1 MSTTPAQAQAN
12 VSQSKRVPS
21 FKSSWQHLILE
32 RSELPTDTRCVL
44 WALSIGFMD
53 ERGEHCFPTIE
64 HLMQATGMSNKT
76 IIKNLGIAESQG
88 WIHRRR
94 YGRTRGYRRWNY
106 VAMIPEKYQVGA
118 ATAREMVNAVDHQ
131 PATDA
136 VPDNELVNA
145 VHQQS
150 ATDAVPDR
158 ELVNAVHH
166 KPCNRDLY
174 KPGER
179 GAENSQ
185 AAGAASLS
193 SIKKP
198 IKTALSE
205 DWTLPPEFISFAME
219 ARPELGVDYITGMGA
234 AFKAYHRG
242 EGSKKAD
249 WFEVWRRWVY
259 KEDPSKSG
267 KRLSCRAGK
276 PAHSGLTEQRQ
287 QENEARMEAANAHS
301 LRRWH
306 KDVTKLGID
315 TNTGLKPTSVPAP
328 PVATRMTGIRSEPR
342 PEPDAQDKLRSERR
356 AMWAEQYRRDHGR
369 PLPASCVV

>member
-12 VSQSKRVPS
+12 VSQPKRLPS
-21 FKSSWQHLILE
+21 FKSSWQHLIAE
-32 RSELPTDTRCVL
+32 DSELPSDTRCIL
-44 WALSIGFMD
+44 LILSVRFMD
-53 ERGEHCFPTIE
+53 ERGEHCYPTIE
-64 HLMQATGMSNKT
+64 HLMRTNHMSKPT
-76 IIKNLGIAESQG
+76 VIKNLELAENQG
-88 WIHRRR
+88 WIRRSR
-94 YGRTRGYRRWNY
+94 YGRTRGNRRWNY
-106 VAMIPEKYQVGA
+106 VAMIPEKYQVDA
-118 ATAREMVNAVDHQ
+118 ATAREMVHAVHHQPAIDAVPDREMVNAVDHQ
-131 PATDA
+131 PAI
-136 VPDNELVNA
+136 
-145 VHQQS
+145 
-150 ATDAVPDR
+150 DAVPDR
-158 ELVNAVHH
+158 EMVNAVDH
-166 KPCNRDLY
+166 KPCNRDIY
-174 KPGER
+174 KPRER
-179 GAENSQ
+179 GAENLE

-198 IKTALSE
+198 IKTVLSE
-205 DWTLPPEFISFAME
+205 DWTLSPEFISFAME

-234 AFKAYHRG
+234 AFKAYPRG

-259 KEDPSKSG
+259 KEDPSKAG

-356 AMWAEQYRRDHGR
+356 AMWAEQYMRDHGR

>member
-1 MSTTPAQAQAN
+1 MRTTPSQAQAN
-12 VSQSKRVPS
+12 VSQPKRLPS
-21 FKSSWQHLILE
+21 FKSSWQRTILE
-32 RSELPTDTRCVL
+32 DRELPSDTRCVL

-118 ATAREMVNAVDHQ
+118 ATARELVNAVHQ
-131 PATDA
+131 QSATDA
-136 VPDNELVNA
+136 VPDRELVNA

-193 SIKKP
+193 
-198 IKTALSE
+198 
-205 DWTLPPEFISFAME
+205 D
-219 ARPELGVDYITGMGA
+219 
-234 AFKAYHRG
+234 
-242 EGSKKAD
+242 SKKHQKD
-249 WFEVWRRWVY
+249 ITHQGV
-259 KEDPSKSG
+259 G
-267 KRLSCRAGK
+267 C
-276 PAHSGLTEQRQ
+276 
-287 QENEARMEAANAHS
+287 S
-301 LRRWH
+301 LHMDR
-306 KDVTKLGID
+306 
-315 TNTGLKPTSVPAP
+315 TSYV
-328 PVATRMTGIRSEPR
+328 VAT
-342 PEPDAQDKLRSERR
+342 
-356 AMWAEQYRRDHGR
+356 
-369 PLPASCVV
+369 

>member
-12 VSQSKRVPS
+12 VSQPKRLPS
-21 FKSSWQHLILE
+21 FKSSWQRTILE
-32 RSELPTDTRCVL
+32 DRELPSDTRCVL

-64 HLMQATGMSNKT
+64 NLMQATCMSKKT
-76 IIKNLGIAESQG
+76 IIKNLGLAESQG
-88 WIHRRR
+88 WIRRRR
-94 YGRTRGYRRWNY
+94 YGRTRGNRRWNY
-106 VAMIPEKYQVGA
+106 VAMIPEKYQVDA
-118 ATAREMVNAVDHQ
+118 ATAREMVHAVHHQ

-136 VPDNELVNA
+136 VPDREM
-145 VHQQS
+145 VH
-150 ATDAVPDR
+150 
-158 ELVNAVHH
+158 AVHH

-179 GAENSQ
+179 GAENLE

-234 AFKAYHRG
+234 AFKSYHRG

-259 KEDPSKSG
+259 KEDPSNAG

-342 PEPDAQDKLRSERR
+342 PEPDVQYKPRSERR
-356 AMWAEQYRRDHGR
+356 ATLAERYMRDHGR
-369 PLPASCVV
+369 PLPANCVV